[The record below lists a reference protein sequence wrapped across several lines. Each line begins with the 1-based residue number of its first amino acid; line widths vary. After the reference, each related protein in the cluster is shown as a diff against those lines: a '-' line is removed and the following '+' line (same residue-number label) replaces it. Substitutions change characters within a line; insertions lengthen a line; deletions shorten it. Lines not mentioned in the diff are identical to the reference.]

1 MIFWIASYPK
11 SGNTWLRALIS
22 SYFYSKDGFFTKE
35 VIKNVDQFPEKIHY
49 QGFKYDQK
57 NVTDTTK
64 LWIVAQERINRDK
77 KIRFFKTHNF
87 YGAINN
93 CNFTNKKNTL
103 ACIYI
108 VRDPR
113 NVITSLKNHYELSYN
128 EAFDFMINERK
139 YIFDYH
145 KKEDYSDFQFISS
158 WKTNFQSWKYQKEF
172 PVKFIRYED
181 LLEQTYFV
189 ALDLIEFINKVQNNS
204 HKIDKIKLQNAVS
217 STSFDNLRKNELKH
231 GFSESIFSKQENK
244 KIPFFNLGPSN
255 EWSQIL
261 DKKFQD
267 KILNSLEDNLKELSY
282 I

>member
-113 NVITSLKNHYELSYN
+113 NIITSLKNHYELSYN

>member
-22 SYFYSKDGFFTKE
+22 SYFYSKDGLFSKDI
-35 VIKNVDQFPEKIHY
+35 IKNIDQFPEKIHY

-57 NVTDTTK
+57 NITDTTK
-64 LWIVAQERINRDK
+64 LWIVAQERINKDK
-77 KIRFFKTHNF
+77 KVRFFKTHNF

-93 CNFTNKKNTL
+93 CNFTNNKNTL

-113 NVITSLKNHYELSYN
+113 NIITSLKNHYELSYD
-128 EAFDFMINERK
+128 EAFDFMTNERK

-145 KKEDYSDFQFISS
+145 KKDDYSDFQFISS

-204 HKIDKIKLQNAVS
+204 YKIDKIKLQNAVS
-217 STSFDNLRKNELKH
+217 STSFDNLKKNELKH